1 MRGVWCSSFRDMPS
15 FSCPS
20 SRSTRTMERWPREEA
35 RWREVFERPTA
46 EESGF
51 RRMVGRGEVSGFWR
65 RVGWVFRMRWTR
77 RESAA
82 WMARRRRREGSILM
96 RD

>member
-1 MRGVWCSSFRDMPS
+1 
-15 FSCPS
+15 
-20 SRSTRTMERWPREEA
+20 MERWPREEA

-51 RRMVGRGEVSGFWR
+51 RRMVGRGEVSGFGG
-65 RVGWVFRMRWTR
+65 RVGGVFRMRWTR

-82 WMARRRRREGSILM
+82 WIARRRRREGSILM
-96 RD
+96 GD

>member
-1 MRGVWCSSFRDMPS
+1 
-15 FSCPS
+15 
-20 SRSTRTMERWPREEA
+20 MERWPREEA

-51 RRMVGRGEVSGFWR
+51 WRGG
-65 RVGWVFRMRWTR
+65 GWVFRMRWTR

-82 WMARRRRREGSILM
+82 WIARRRRREGSILM

>member
-1 MRGVWCSSFRDMPS
+1 
-15 FSCPS
+15 
-20 SRSTRTMERWPREEA
+20 MERWPREEA

-82 WMARRRRREGSILM
+82 
-96 RD
+96 

>member
-1 MRGVWCSSFRDMPS
+1 
-15 FSCPS
+15 
-20 SRSTRTMERWPREEA
+20 MERWPREEA

-46 EESGF
+46 EE
-51 RRMVGRGEVSGFWR
+51 SGFWR